1 MVSWAYFL
9 SGKWYKGVV
18 GVELIN
24 QVYNG
29 DFLLSQETTPNF
41 PDGWVRKGGDHT
53 TVWEWL
59 GPEQGPRAVAI
70 IHPGGQ
76 RAGVA
81 QALDTTV
88 QAGEIQRWEV
98 RVLLETEPAGVASY
112 LKVFFGAISQKVFS
126 LTPGSAPEVFSEVFS
141 TPTGTNAILL
151 EIGIIG
157 GGKLVIH
164 EVEAYR
170 LYPHRVLRLDEKGQV
185 YVRHVDSVGQIQ
197 KPVSVKIISP
207 VPIPVDVKVTEDIRN
222 LTPARDGVRIYGSS
236 GTSINSTPDGLLQVQ
251 MAGHAF
257 RENVE
262 NVVANIAPTASIV
275 QDVSSL
281 NEFSFAVYNS
291 GAAPVFVQLQ
301 LSPDGLVWTAD
312 APEQE
317 VGAGTLEVFTPSL
330 FLRYNRLVYR
340 AGVATPLKM
349 WFQAQS

>member
-1 MVSWAYFL
+1 VD
-9 SGKWYKGVV
+9 
-18 GVELIN
+18 LIN

-29 DFLLSQETTPNF
+29 DFLLSQEITPNF
-41 PDGWVRKGGDHT
+41 PDGWVQKGGDHT
-53 TVWEWL
+53 TSWEWL
-59 GPEQGPRAVAI
+59 GPVQGPRAVAI

-76 RAGVA
+76 RAGIA

-98 RVLLETEPAGVASY
+98 KVILETEPAEVTSY
-112 LKVFFGAISQKVFS
+112 LKVLFGAIGQKVFS
-126 LTPGSAPEVFSEVFS
+126 FTPRSIPEVFSEIFS
-141 TPTGTNAILL
+141 TPVGTNSILL

-157 GGKLVIH
+157 EGKLVIH

-197 KPVSVKIISP
+197 MPVSVKIISS
-207 VPIPVDVKVTEDIRN
+207 VPIHVDVSTFVTADIRN
-222 LTPARDGVRIYGSS
+222 LTPARDGVRIYGSDGS
-236 GTSINSTPDGLLQVQ
+236 SINSTSDGLLQVQ
-251 MAGHAF
+251 VAGHAL

-262 NVVANIAPTASIV
+262 NVVANIVPAASIV

-281 NEFSFAVYNS
+281 NVYSFAVNNS
-291 GAAPVFVQLQ
+291 GATPAVVQLQ
-301 LSPDGLVWTAD
+301 ISPDGLVWTAD
-312 APEQE
+312 APERE
-317 VGAGTLEVFTPSL
+317 VGAGILEIFTPSL

-340 AGVATPLKM
+340 ASVATPLKV